1 MINTAICGNDRWI
14 RIQLKKRIEMLQ
26 PNWKLFLY
34 SSEEELEK
42 EMLEKNFS
50 IFFIDVKAG
59 YEFSKTI
66 RTYNANAVVIL
77 ISGYETDVCE
87 EAFEIDAIRFLK
99 KPFDNVK
106 LDEAIR
112 KANQII
118 SNQNIYFSYKKR
130 GVVYRVQLSN
140 VYFFER
146 KQRTL
151 EMHLVFGKIEKI
163 YTTLKSLEEKL
174 DAKYFV
180 RTHVSYIVNVAY
192 ITAIK
197 ESVVILENGEYIPVA
212 RTRKQEVLNVYSNYL
227 SR

>member
-77 ISGYETDVCE
+77 ISGY
-87 EAFEIDAIRFLK
+87 
-99 KPFDNVK
+99 
-106 LDEAIR
+106 
-112 KANQII
+112 
-118 SNQNIYFSYKKR
+118 
-130 GVVYRVQLSN
+130 
-140 VYFFER
+140 
-146 KQRTL
+146 
-151 EMHLVFGKIEKI
+151 
-163 YTTLKSLEEKL
+163 
-174 DAKYFV
+174 
-180 RTHVSYIVNVAY
+180 
-192 ITAIK
+192 
-197 ESVVILENGEYIPVA
+197 
-212 RTRKQEVLNVYSNYL
+212 
-227 SR
+227 

>member
-34 SSEEELEK
+34 SGEEELEK

-163 YTTLKSLEEKL
+163 YFAS
-174 DAKYFV
+174 
-180 RTHVSYIVNVAY
+180 
-192 ITAIK
+192 
-197 ESVVILENGEYIPVA
+197 
-212 RTRKQEVLNVYSNYL
+212 
-227 SR
+227 

>member
-163 YTTLKSLEEKL
+163 YTSLKSLEEKL

-180 RTHVSYIVNVAY
+180 RTHASYIVNVAY

-227 SR
+227 NR

>member
-1 MINTAICGNDRWI
+1 M
-14 RIQLKKRIEMLQ
+14 
-26 PNWKLFLY
+26 
-34 SSEEELEK
+34 
-42 EMLEKNFS
+42 
-50 IFFIDVKAG
+50 
-59 YEFSKTI
+59 
-66 RTYNANAVVIL
+66 
-77 ISGYETDVCE
+77 
-87 EAFEIDAIRFLK
+87 
-99 KPFDNVK
+99 
-106 LDEAIR
+106 
-112 KANQII
+112 
-118 SNQNIYFSYKKR
+118 
-130 GVVYRVQLSN
+130 YRVQLSN

-151 EMHLVFGKIEKI
+151 EMHLVFGKIEKV

-180 RTHVSYIVNVAY
+180 RTHASYIVNVAY